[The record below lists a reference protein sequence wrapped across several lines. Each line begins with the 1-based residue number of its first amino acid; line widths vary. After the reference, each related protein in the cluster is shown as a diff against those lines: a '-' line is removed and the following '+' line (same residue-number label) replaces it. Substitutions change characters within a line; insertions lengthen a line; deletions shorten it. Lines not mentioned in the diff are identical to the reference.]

1 MNLQELI
8 EKAYELI
15 DEAYNQTDY
24 NTKECD
30 NLREVKSL
38 LEELMI

>member
-1 MNLQELI
+1 MDLKELL
-8 EKAYELI
+8 EKAYDLI

-30 NLREVKSL
+30 NLREVKKL
-38 LEELMI
+38 LEELIN

>member
-1 MNLQELI
+1 MNFQELL

-15 DEAYNQTDY
+15 DEAYNETDY

-30 NLREVKSL
+30 NLMEVKRL
-38 LEELMI
+38 LEQIIK